1 MEKIN
6 KMIEAYNKKAEKW
19 GFDEI
24 KISNGTITTQFKE
37 KSNDNCSFFKKIKI
51 VYQNGYMQE
60 DYEKIKKEL
69 NK

>member
-6 KMIEAYNKKAEKW
+6 KMIEAYNKKAVKW
-19 GFDEI
+19 GYDEI
-24 KISNGTITTQFKE
+24 KISNGTIVPQFKE

-69 NK
+69 KK